1 VIKNFKLVIEYDGTN
16 YSGWQ
21 RQKSDYT
28 IQGEIETALMTMTR
42 QKITVIGS
50 GRTDAGVH
58 ATGQTANFKCD
69 TRLTSEA
76 FQKGLNS
83 LLPKDIVIR
92 SCRPAAMEFHARFN
106 VQSKS
111 YRYHI
116 LNHHLPVAIGRQY
129 AWQIRR
135 PLDTQAMAEAARYFV
150 GIHDFKAFEGS
161 GSPRAH
167 TVRNVTVARLSVGQN
182 GKITFDIEANGF
194 LRFMVRNIVGTLVDV
209 GMGKLSLQDIPEIF
223 HSRDR
228 GRASATA
235 PAQGLFLISVTYP

>member
-1 VIKNFKLVIEYDGTN
+1 MKNFKLVIEYDGTN

-21 RQKSDYT
+21 RQKSDRT
-28 IQGEIETALMTMTR
+28 IQGEIENALMKMTCR
-42 QKITVIGS
+42 KITVIGS

-58 ATGQTANFKCD
+58 ALGQAANFKCD

-83 LLPKDIVIR
+83 LLPRDIVIK
-92 SCRPAAMEFHARFN
+92 SCRHVAMEFHARFD
-106 VQSKS
+106 VKSKA

-116 LNHHLPVAIGRQY
+116 LNHQLPKAIGRQY
-129 AWQIRR
+129 VWQIRR
-135 PLDTQAMAEAARYFV
+135 PLDIHAMVKASQIFV

-167 TVRNVTVARLSVGQN
+167 TVRNVTIARLSVGDE

-209 GMGKLSLQDIPEIF
+209 GMGKFSPEDIPEIF
-223 HSRDR
+223 QSRDR
-228 GRASATA
+228 SRASATA